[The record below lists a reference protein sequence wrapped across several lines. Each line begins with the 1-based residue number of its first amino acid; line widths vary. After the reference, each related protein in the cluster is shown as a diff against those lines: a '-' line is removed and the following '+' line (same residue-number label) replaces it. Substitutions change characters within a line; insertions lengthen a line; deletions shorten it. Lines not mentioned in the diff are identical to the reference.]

1 MKRSVPCAGIRQNIY
16 AASIVLIGNFKKF
29 HYDFDFLYY
38 SFSILNLS
46 NVRLWLIRIIMI
58 YNILINS
65 TTKYSVSGK
74 IKSIPQNEVWL

>member
-1 MKRSVPCAGIRQNIY
+1 MKRSMPCAGIRQNIY

-46 NVRLWLIRIIMI
+46 NVRLWLI
-58 YNILINS
+58 
-65 TTKYSVSGK
+65 
-74 IKSIPQNEVWL
+74 

>member
-1 MKRSVPCAGIRQNIY
+1 MKRTMPCAGIRQNIY

-46 NVRLWLIRIIMI
+46 NVRLWL
-58 YNILINS
+58 NS
-65 TTKYSVSGK
+65 NKNYYDLQYTNKFD
-74 IKSIPQNEVWL
+74 N